1 MNFLALFVISKLDRM
16 ASAQKTNELL
26 VFKALFLLLHTLGK
40 SYVTQNYQPPWTS
53 SIQAFT
59 LTDLS
64 LHVGMIPAMLD
75 EQ

>member
-1 MNFLALFVISKLDRM
+1 MNFLALFVISKLDRV

-40 SYVTQNYQPPWTS
+40 SHVTQNYQSLWTS
-53 SIQAFT
+53 SLQAFT
-59 LTDLS
+59 LIDLS